1 MRNEANP
8 DGRDDGVGWVCVNRR
23 SSLDA
28 GASWIVDLPVS
39 ARRRAKDTAAGSAM
53 QRIKTYFP
61 LATITGTLTGLG
73 LVGVAIEPGSIA
85 LIGVGSAMIAAARG

>member
-1 MRNEANP
+1 
-8 DGRDDGVGWVCVNRR
+8 
-23 SSLDA
+23 
-28 GASWIVDLPVS
+28 
-39 ARRRAKDTAAGSAM
+39 M